1 MENQN
6 KKLQEMQFIE
16 QNLQNLLM
24 QKQSFQLELSETES
38 AIKELERS
46 GDEVFK
52 IIGQLMIKTDKK
64 KIAGELEN
72 KKKLLNLRLNS
83 FEKQEKTLSEQY
95 TKIREEFL
103 ENSKN
108 N

>member
-1 MENQN
+1 METSE

-24 QKQSFQLELSETES
+24 QKQAFQLEFSETES
-38 AIKELERS
+38 AIKELEKS

-64 KIAGELEN
+64 KITEELTN
-72 KKKLLNLRLNS
+72 KKKLLDLRLNS
-83 FEKQEKTLSEQY
+83 LGKQEKTLSEQY
-95 TKIREEFL
+95 MKLREEFL
-103 ENSKN
+103 EKGKK
-108 N
+108 

>member
-1 MENQN
+1 MEKQN

-95 TKIREEFL
+95 AKIREEFL